1 MDGRGRVEEANMQRG
16 WRGLA
21 AALVMSGLALAG
33 CDSGNPMA
41 ADPNDGPAGGTGGM
55 IVGPTWRLV
64 EIDGHPPIAGT
75 TLTAIFSEDAR
86 VAGSAGC
93 NRYFGRANAVTGR
106 MQVGPL
112 GSTLMACEVNGVMS
126 QEQRFLELLQA
137 ASSYSVVGEE
147 LRLGPSAN
155 TVTLVFLSE

>member
-1 MDGRGRVEEANMQRG
+1 MQLG

-21 AALVMSGLALAG
+21 VALVMGAIALAG
-33 CDSGNPMA
+33 CNSGNPM
-41 ADPNDGPAGGTGGM
+41 GPDAGGTGGM

-64 EIDGHPPIAGT
+64 SIDGQPPIEGT

-106 MQVGPL
+106 MLVGPL
-112 GSTLMACEVNGVMS
+112 GSTLMACEADGVMT

-137 ASSYSVVGEE
+137 ASSYSVIGDE

-155 TVTLVFLSE
+155 TVTLVFIAA

>member
-1 MDGRGRVEEANMQRG
+1 MQLG

-21 AALVMSGLALAG
+21 AALVMSGIALAG
-33 CDSGNPMA
+33 CNSGNPMA
-41 ADPNDGPAGGTGGM
+41 PDQNDAPAGGTGGM

-64 EIDGHPPIAGT
+64 SIDGQLPIEGT

-106 MQVGPL
+106 MLVGPL
-112 GSTLMACEVNGVMS
+112 GSTLMACEANGVMT

-137 ASSYSVVGEE
+137 ASSYSVIGDE
-147 LRLGPSAN
+147 LRLGPSGN
-155 TVTLVFLSE
+155 TVTLVFIAV

>member
-1 MDGRGRVEEANMQRG
+1 MQLG

-21 AALVMSGLALAG
+21 AALVMSGVVLAG
-33 CDSGNPMA
+33 CNSGNPVA
-41 ADPNDGPAGGTGGM
+41 SERNDAPAGGTGGV

-64 EIDGHPPIAGT
+64 SIDGQPPIEGT

-93 NRYFGRANAVTGR
+93 NRYFGRANAETGR
-106 MQVGPL
+106 MLVGPL
-112 GSTLMACEVNGVMS
+112 GSTLMACEANGVMT

-137 ASSYSVVGEE
+137 ASSYSVIGDQ
-147 LRLGPSAN
+147 LRLGPSGS
-155 TVTLVFLSE
+155 TVTLVFLAQ

>member
-1 MDGRGRVEEANMQRG
+1 MQLG

-21 AALVMSGLALAG
+21 AALVMSEIALAG
-33 CDSGNPMA
+33 CNSGNPM
-41 ADPNDGPAGGTGGM
+41 GPDAGGTGGM

-64 EIDGHPPIAGT
+64 SIDGQPPIEGT

-106 MQVGPL
+106 MLVGPL
-112 GSTLMACEVNGVMS
+112 GSTLMACEASGVMT

-137 ASSYSVVGEE
+137 SSSYSVIGDE
-147 LRLGPSAN
+147 LRLGPSGN
-155 TVTLVFLSE
+155 TVTLVFMAQ

>member
-1 MDGRGRVEEANMQRG
+1 MQLG

-21 AALVMSGLALAG
+21 AALVMSGIALAG
-33 CDSGNPMA
+33 CNSGNPMG
-41 ADPNDGPAGGTGGM
+41 PERNDAPAGGTGGM

-64 EIDGHPPIAGT
+64 SIDGQPPIEGT

-106 MQVGPL
+106 MRVGPL
-112 GSTLMACEVNGVMS
+112 GSTLMACEANGVMT

-137 ASSYSVVGEE
+137 SSSYSVIGDE

-155 TVTLVFLSE
+155 TVTLVFMAQ